1 MLTVQMQCYGQE
13 KRICNRK
20 LPNDKMIVTCN
31 GIGEQGLAA
40 TRRSVK
46 QNSSSR
52 RNSDVLVDLRM
63 LEVDEEFADLEKNF
77 FEPTELRKGYFGF
90 LDFEFR
96 TFLSS

>member
-63 LEVDEEFADLEKNF
+63 LEVDEELADLEKNF
-77 FEPTELRKGYFGF
+77 FEPAELSKGDFRL
-90 LDFEFR
+90 LDLKFR
-96 TFLSS
+96 AFLSS